1 MATDAGNRRGGE
13 QLSPTG
19 RDDQRLP
26 ADGQL
31 SLAGGP
37 SAVDGEIDAG
47 RLAANSAMTRIV
59 LECVLSILAAVVLDV
74 RRNRSQKS
82 CERGSNSRAP
92 GGRVATDIS
101 KYTGLMPSAGLCRVI
116 SADP

>member
-1 MATDAGNRRGGE
+1 KPQIISFAVATDAGNRRGGE

-47 RLAANSAMTRIV
+47 RLAANSAMTRARAYV
-59 LECVLSILAAVVLDV
+59 ECVEQPPGLDLSDYL
-74 RRNRSQKS
+74 RR
-82 CERGSNSRAP
+82 ERCGPHRP
-92 GGRVATDIS
+92 PCLR
-101 KYTGLMPSAGLCRVI
+101 R
-116 SADP
+116 